1 MVKAFIKRVVPRDK
15 EKEII
20 QLFREMRE
28 LAMKQPGYISGET
41 MKNVNQPEEYL
52 VISTWTSSADW
63 QQWLDSPE
71 RQKIQ
76 KEIDSVLGGRTEYS
90 LYHYGF
96 SE

>member
-1 MVKAFIKRVVPRDK
+1 MVKAFIKRAVPRDK

-76 KEIDSVLGGRTEYS
+76 KEIDSVLGGKTEYS

>member
-1 MVKAFIKRVVPRDK
+1 MVKAFINREVPRDK

-41 MKNVNQPEEYL
+41 MKNVNQPDEYM

-76 KEIDSVLGGRTEYS
+76 NEIDAVLGGRTEYS

>member
-76 KEIDSVLGGRTEYS
+76 TEIDKILGGKTEYS